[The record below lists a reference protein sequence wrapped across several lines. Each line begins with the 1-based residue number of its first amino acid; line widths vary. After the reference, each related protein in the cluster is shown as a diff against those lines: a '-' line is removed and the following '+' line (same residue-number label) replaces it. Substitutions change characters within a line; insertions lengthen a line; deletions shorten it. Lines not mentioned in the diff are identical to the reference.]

1 MEETLSAM
9 DETVSAESKWKKNP
23 LYVQLIMD

>member
-9 DETVSAESKWKKNP
+9 DETVSAESKWKKT
-23 LYVQLIMD
+23 LYVEFIMD